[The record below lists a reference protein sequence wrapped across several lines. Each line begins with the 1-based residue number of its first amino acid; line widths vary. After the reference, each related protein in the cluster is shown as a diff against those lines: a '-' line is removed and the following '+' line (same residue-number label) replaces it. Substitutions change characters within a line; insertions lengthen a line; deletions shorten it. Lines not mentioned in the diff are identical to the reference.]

1 MKTLVLSLA
10 LLLAG
15 CSNTAWRV
23 SAGESNP
30 GAPLQ
35 VHAHGSSG
43 LATLFGLGIIAG
55 SVYEAATNGFDAWN
69 VDTRR
74 PPEMAPNRKVS
85 EQDCTK
91 PIDWSAGNL
100 RCK

>member
-1 MKTLVLSLA
+1 MKPIVLCLA

-23 SAGESNP
+23 STGKSSH
-30 GAPLQ
+30 GAPAH
-35 VHAHGSSG
+35 VHAHTGG
-43 LATLFGLGIIAG
+43 DFATLLGLGIIAG
-55 SVYEAATNGFDAWN
+55 TVYETTRNGFDVLD

-74 PPEMAPNRKVS
+74 PPEMAPDRKVS